1 MTVEVD
7 RPVGIDIVVANELI
21 ERRANLYKILYPK
34 CNMICGDITN
44 ENIFNKIISSSEN
57 IEFLI
62 A

>member
-1 MTVEVD
+1 
-7 RPVGIDIVVANELI
+7 
-21 ERRANLYKILYPK
+21 
-34 CNMICGDITN
+34 MICGDITN